1 MRRSFWRVEV
11 RRRRISASAA
21 LFALRISES
30 SRMAALITVERFAH
44 SALSPLSV
52 AVAVFIVSS
61 LLRGPR

>member
-1 MRRSFWRVEV
+1 
-11 RRRRISASAA
+11 
-21 LFALRISES
+21 
-30 SRMAALITVERFAH
+30 MAALITVERFAH